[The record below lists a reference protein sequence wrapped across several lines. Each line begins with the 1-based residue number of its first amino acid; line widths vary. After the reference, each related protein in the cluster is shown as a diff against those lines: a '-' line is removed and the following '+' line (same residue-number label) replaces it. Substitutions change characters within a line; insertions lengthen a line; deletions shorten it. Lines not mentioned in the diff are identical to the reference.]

1 MGTSV
6 PIHSKSS
13 PSNNDKNRN
22 DGTYNTSRYH
32 TPPST
37 HIKTIHHHHHN
48 TTTDDNNKLCDDT
61 TTTFTSTSI
70 ADDDASNKSCNT
82 SDSPQELTALY
93 TNNDDAAFEK
103 TDRFKTTFESGCDH
117 GYHQGRNDA
126 YENVQD
132 FCHDMIQDNNHNF
145 EANECNDDDDDDDDD
160 NGDDGH
166 FDDENCSH
174 DEGNYCNDD
183 YDHDEGL

>member
-1 MGTSV
+1 MG
-6 PIHSKSS
+6 
-13 PSNNDKNRN
+13 
-22 DGTYNTSRYH
+22 
-32 TPPST
+32 
-37 HIKTIHHHHHN
+37 
-48 TTTDDNNKLCDDT
+48 

-82 SDSPQELTALY
+82 SDSPHELTAMY
-93 TNNDDAAFEK
+93 TNNDDASFEK
-103 TDRFKTTFESGCDH
+103 TDRLKTTFESGCDH

-145 EANECNDDDDDDDDD
+145 ETNECNDDDAHNDDDDDDDD
-160 NGDDGH
+160 NGDDGS

-183 YDHDEGL
+183 YDHDEGP